1 MLQMKTKYLW
11 AKIGG
16 MLGFLS
22 GLIFVIMGWDN
33 YGLLSLALG
42 VFSSVFVLITGF
54 LPYVF
59 HHLRPFNI
67 FYSFPGNILLIP
79 IYTVT
84 SALSWWLLGMLI
96 SKKEIII
103 RVTFIFYISLWVI
116 LGFFA
121 MLLTGGP

>member
-1 MLQMKTKYLW
+1 MKSKYLW

-33 YGLLSLALG
+33 YGLLSLVLG

-59 HHLRPFNI
+59 PPLCPLNV

-84 SALSWWLLGMLI
+84 SALSWWLLGVLI
-96 SKKEIII
+96 SKKGIII
-103 RVTFIFYISLWVI
+103 RVTFIFYILLWVI
-116 LGFFA
+116 LGLFA
-121 MLLTGGP
+121 MLLAGGP